1 MTFLGQL
8 SPLEEDLGYKWLVR
22 EGGRSGKGKKIG
34 KAPTVHYDQFGHNI
48 VSLPL
53 TPALDPVPLT
63 KRYGHLGINAA

>member
-8 SPLEEDLGYKWLVR
+8 SPLEEGLGYKLLVR

-48 VSLPL
+48 GRS
-53 TPALDPVPLT
+53 TVPT
-63 KRYGHLGINAA
+63 THSSPGSSASD